1 MFTLRV
7 TYLMGRVYSAAF
19 DDGDDKREPE
29 WPPHPSRLFSA
40 LVAAWGD
47 SGGEEVLKS
56 GLEWIG
62 QQGAPTIC
70 AGDCTPRKLV
80 QSFVPVND
88 DLRKQAG
95 QLAKEGKELP
105 EDRLRKPR
113 TFPSATLSVP
123 EVYFTWDS
131 TPPSDALRAIERILE
146 RTSSLG
152 HSSSLV
158 AAEIVSEVPQGQWN
172 VWVPHAPAGLRLR
185 IPDPNRLNELIA
197 QYDRFK
203 IDPNKT
209 NRPAR
214 GRTALYGPPA
224 GRKQETPHSVFNR
237 MIVLRREEGPRAS
250 LRSALSVVSSFRG
263 AVLKLAPPPI
273 PEYLSGHSP
282 ESTPE
287 RPVRSERPHVA
298 LVALPFVGV
307 PHATGDLMGVAALLP
322 ATLTSE
328 ERQICWGVIGA
339 VRNLQMPWGSWE
351 VSVVDAE
358 ENRRALL
365 QDTWTRPNDL
375 WSTVTPFVFDR
386 YPKDPY
392 GEEAQQ
398 IVREAFVRVGLP
410 EPQEVDLHYN
420 PWHRGVLKASAF
432 PAAAARPGKPQ
443 RYHCHVRARWDA
455 PIEGPVAVGAGR
467 YYGYGLLRPLFDKDA
482 Q

>member
-1 MFTLRV
+1 
-7 TYLMGRVYSAAF
+7 MGRVYSAVF

-47 SGGEEVLKS
+47 GGGDEELKS

-62 QQGAPTIC
+62 QQGPPTIY
-70 AGDCTPRKLV
+70 AGDGTPRKLV

-88 DLRKQAG
+88 
-95 QLAKEGKELP
+95 AKTLP
-105 EDRLRKPR
+105 EDRPRKPR
-113 TFPSATLSVP
+113 TFPSATLSIP

-158 AAEIVSEVPQGQWN
+158 AVEVAGEIPVGQWN
-172 VWVPHAPAGLRLR
+172 VWVPDASAGLRLR
-185 IPDPNRLNELIA
+185 IPDPDRLNELIA
-197 QYDRFK
+197 RYDRFRE
-203 IDPNKT
+203 DPNKI
-209 NRPAR
+209 NRPPR
-214 GRTALYGPPA
+214 GKTTLYGPPK
-224 GRKQETPHSVFNR
+224 GSERETPHGVFHR
-237 MIVLRREEGPRAS
+237 MIVLRRERGPRAS

-263 AVLKLAPPPI
+263 AVLKLAPQPVA
-273 PEYLSGHSP
+273 EYLSGHAP
-282 ESTPE
+282 ASTPE

-298 LVALPFVGV
+298 LTALPFVGT

-322 ATLTSE
+322 ATLTDE
-328 ERQICWGVIGA
+328 ERKVCWDVIGA
-339 VRNLQMPWGSWE
+339 VRDLQMAWGSWE
-351 VSVVDAE
+351 VSIVDAE
-358 ENRRALL
+358 ENRKALL
-365 QDTWTRPNDL
+365 QDTWTHPHDV

-392 GEEAQQ
+392 GEEAQR
-398 IVREAFVRVGLP
+398 IVREAFARVELP

-420 PWHRGVLKASAF
+420 PWHRAVPKASAF
-432 PAAAARPGKPQ
+432 PAVAARPGKPQ
-443 RYHCHVRARWDA
+443 RYHCHVRARWAA
-455 PIEGPVAVGAGR
+455 PIQGPVVVGAGR
-467 YYGYGLLRPLFDKDA
+467 YYGYGLLRPLLDKDT